1 MKTSALLVKAVDTK
15 ASDSDI
21 DAEAPTIDDGL
32 TELASQDTSIF
43 GLLKTLLSTKTLP
56 HIVALAVVS
65 SFLYAVA
72 DGQAGLAAVGFASLA
87 AGYTTT
93 ALLSNN
99 ERIRSWTQLKQ
110 WDENRPNLARRPLL
124 SSRILAVP

>member
-65 SFLYAVA
+65 SFLYAV
-72 DGQAGLAAVGFASLA
+72 S
-87 AGYTTT
+87 YTHLTLPT
-93 ALLSNN
+93 KA
-99 ERIRSWTQLKQ
+99 
-110 WDENRPNLARRPLL
+110 
-124 SSRILAVP
+124 